1 MWRQYASSL
10 AASSP
15 AKAGDPVFQRR
26 QRFTEPPP
34 ACWIPRLRG
43 DDLIVSSHQAHTR
56 ILAMPNASES
66 CKFIVPLLDRGRRE
80 GRVLAAPMVRVQQKS
95 TRQNHRYGPNNR
107 PSLRDG
113 FNGLYALS
121 PVRRAFW
128 PPSSAA
134 PSKRRRKFSVS
145 VGTPGPHDFAVR
157 PVSYTHLTLPTN
169 REV

>member
-1 MWRQYASSL
+1 MKARSGGWPRSQPAVIARRARADAIQAVSAEKIQDCFASLALTMWRQYASSL

-95 TRQNHRYGPNNR
+95 TRQNHRYEPR
-107 PSLRDG
+107 HP
-113 FNGLYALS
+113 
-121 PVRRAFW
+121 AFPARW
-128 PPSSAA
+128 
-134 PSKRRRKFSVS
+134 F
-145 VGTPGPHDFAVR
+145 
-157 PVSYTHLTLPTN
+157 
-169 REV
+169 